1 MGAFLCC
8 CCKNKV
14 DVKVEAPAS
23 EPVPEQAIQRVSHR
37 AGTPAEQATPTK
49 DDLTMLAA
57 ARRWERSQPAEQ
69 APILRQQHRGPEGE
83 VLDRVALL
91 TKIFRAMDSNDD
103 GHVVWVEFTRNVGS
117 LVMRKWFTHMNDNHD
132 DGMLNLQD
140 WLSGMLQLGDSLSDE
155 EFEAELCSTMTKGLG
170 QIIDGTNALD
180 PTTPISPGRVSPTVP
195 RSLKSMTRL

>member
-1 MGAFLCC
+1 
-8 CCKNKV
+8 
-14 DVKVEAPAS
+14 
-23 EPVPEQAIQRVSHR
+23 
-37 AGTPAEQATPTK
+37 
-49 DDLTMLAA
+49 MLAA